1 MNNEEKTPEQK
12 AIELVGNLLCYTKDI
27 DLVLAKKFALISV
40 EEILMAITEFKDC
53 DYYLNNVKYW
63 KEVIKEIEK
72 I

>member
-12 AIELVGNLLCYTKDI
+12 AIELVGNLLCYTIDI

-40 EEILMAITEFKDC
+40 EEILSIKLLWYQKDTKEL
-53 DYYLNNVKYW
+53 DYW
-63 KEVIKEIEK
+63 KEVKKEIEN